1 MTKKLFKPVLCAV
14 ICGTI
19 AFSGLVTAFSAETSN
34 PHVLAEIKTKDGFQ
48 YVVENENVKSD
59 IISIPDNLI
68 KSSNLPKK
76 YNLADYGY
84 VTDIRNQ
91 NPYPT
96 CWSFASLASLES
108 NILKSGNA
116 DASLDLSE
124 KHLAWFS
131 YNGADQSDDD
141 SLYAS
146 GDTYTSFG
154 YSPYDIGG
162 TMYMTA
168 STLMR
173 RYGAVDESLVPY
185 DFSSSKEL
193 DASLKNMSDIY
204 LKNAEFL
211 PTTTSFTFDSS
222 GKLVDQTLLDSETVE
237 ASIQEIKQNIYS
249 CGAVAV
255 SYYCSDSMGGSTVN
269 DHYWNDTYKS
279 YYFNAQLNGEDN
291 FRQPNHGVTLVGWD
305 DEFSKNNFEIT
316 PPGDGAWIVKN
327 SWGSNW
333 GDNGYFYLSY
343 YDVSFYEPIIF
354 KAEDAVYESDGT
366 TQHEYENIYQYDG
379 VGFGDAQIYFE
390 NNTCKTANFFTS
402 RDDETLEAISVALLY
417 PNTTVNY
424 EIYTG
429 VTSDVDPTQGTLKA
443 EGSKSFANKGYFTIP
458 LEESVDLSKGETYS
472 VVINVCFKSGSEEY
486 SILACETHIGGNNV
500 IDVSE
505 NQSSYFE
512 NGKWNKIDSSTT
524 VLNFKI
530 GNAVVKAYTN
540 DAEKLIDG
548 DVDGDGIVSIKDS
561 TAIQKYCAELIT
573 LSAKQLEAADADK
586 NGIVNVLDATLIQHR
601 LAGV

>member
-1 MTKKLFKPVLCAV
+1 MPSYAVLWLFQDWLPLFPQRTAIRRFLQKLKK
-14 ICGTI
+14 
-19 AFSGLVTAFSAETSN
+19 
-34 PHVLAEIKTKDGFQ
+34 KDGFQ
-48 YVVENENVKSD
+48 YVVENENVKPD
-59 IISIPDNLI
+59 KISVPDNLI
-68 KSSNLPKK
+68 QSSSLPKK
-76 YNLADYGY
+76 YNLADDGY
-84 VTDIRNQ
+84 VTDVRNQ

-96 CWSFASLASLES
+96 CWAFASLASMES

-131 YNGADQSDDD
+131 YNGADQSTDK
-141 SLYAS
+141 SLYAG
-146 GDTYTSFG
+146 GDTYTSLG
-154 YSPYDIGG
+154 YSPYDLGG
-162 TMYMTA
+162 SVYISA

-173 RYGAVDESLVPY
+173 RYGAVDESIVPY
-185 DFSSSKEL
+185 DFSSEKEI
-193 DASLKNMSDIY
+193 DSSFKNMSNVY
-204 LKNAEFL
+204 LQNAEFL
-211 PTTTSFTFDSS
+211 PSTTSFTLDQS
-222 GKLVDQTLLDSETVE
+222 GNLIDQKLLDSETVE

-249 CGAVAV
+249 GGAVAV
-255 SYYCSDSMGGSTVN
+255 SYYCSDSMTGSTVN

-305 DEFSKNNFEIT
+305 DDFSKDKFEIT

-354 KAEDAVYESDGT
+354 NAEDADYKSDGT
-366 TQHEYENIYQYDG
+366 TEHEYENIYQYDG

-390 NNTCKTANFFTS
+390 DNTCKTANFFTS
-402 RDDETLEAISVALLY
+402 RGDETLEAISVALLY
-417 PNTTVNY
+417 PGTTVNY

-429 VTSDVDPTQGTLKA
+429 VTSNVDPTQGTLKA
-443 EGSKSFANKGYFTIP
+443 EGSKTFTNKGYFTIP
-458 LEESVDLSKGETYS
+458 LDKSVDLSKGERYS
-472 VVINVCFKSGSEEY
+472 VVINVCVQSGSEEY
-486 SILACETHIGGNNV
+486 SILACETNIGGNNV

-505 NQSSYFE
+505 NQSSYYE
-512 NGKWNKIDSSTT
+512 NGQWNKIDSSTT
-524 VLNFKI
+524 VLNYKI

-548 DVDGDGIVSIKDS
+548 DVDGDGVVSINDS
-561 TAIQKYCAELIT
+561 TAIQKYCAFLIT
-573 LSAKQLEAADADK
+573 LSDKQLEAADVDK
-586 NGIVNVLDATLIQHR
+586 NGVINILDATLIQRR
-601 LAGV
+601 LTGLS